1 MTEFLRCRG
10 FEVKIA
16 SKLFAN
22 CCGINNNN
30 MNIKAEYC
38 LRESVLAQGR
48 EGRGFDSDPER
59 NLKKKAIFYLVIRK
73 SR

>member
-1 MTEFLRCRG
+1 
-10 FEVKIA
+10 
-16 SKLFAN
+16 
-22 CCGINNNN
+22 